1 MNCDIVS
8 GFVMN
13 HHKDCI
19 PSVNPQSRS
28 RKLPVYR
35 QDVLGATESC
45 EWSFCNLE
53 NCININIHTYI
64 YICMYV

>member
-1 MNCDIVS
+1 MNGDIVS

-53 NCININIHTYI
+53 KKTHVV
-64 YICMYV
+64 IC